1 MSRADETRW
10 GLTSKIFKIRITTS
24 CSPASAA
31 VQTQG
36 AACPVSA
43 QLDADVMSK
52 TGALHRRDE
61 TASSAFQQAPCLL
74 VLFHLQL
81 PLPLLHEELLLHAAL

>member
-10 GLTSKIFKIRITTS
+10 GLTSKIFKIRIITS

-43 QLDADVMSK
+43 QLDADVLCK
-52 TGALHRRDE
+52 VALHRRDE